1 MEGEER
7 KKNQS
12 EGEVLVEM
20 AGWILGLSQKCAGV
34 IGRRGFG
41 IDGCAEGGLRLGMVV
56 IRVCEGY
63 NALNLD
69 YIDLLCILKP

>member
-41 IDGCAEGGLRLGMVV
+41 DRRLRRGRIKAWDG
-56 IRVCEGY
+56 GY
-63 NALNLD
+63 GFTGVTM
-69 YIDLLCILKP
+69 LLFWIILIFSVF

>member
-41 IDGCAEGGLRLGMVV
+41 DRRLRRGRIKAWDGGYTGLRGLQCSYSGL
-56 IRVCEGY
+56 Y
-63 NALNLD
+63 
-69 YIDLLCILKP
+69 

>member
-41 IDGCAEGGLRLGMVV
+41 DRRLRRGRFKALDGGYTGLQKVSM
-56 IRVCEGY
+56 
-63 NALNLD
+63 
-69 YIDLLCILKP
+69 LLFWIILISSAF

>member
-34 IGRRGFG
+34 IGWRGFG
-41 IDGCAEGGLRLGMVV
+41 DRRARRGGFK
-56 IRVCEGY
+56 
-63 NALNLD
+63 ALYSIYTGL
-69 YIDLLCILKP
+69 